1 MNNATEQDRIYLDLD
16 GRFKLIHLPF
26 WARPDMAD
34 DNLMAAIRAARAWAK
49 LGKSRLTSS
58 VVVAGICGD

>member
-16 GRFKLIHLPF
+16 GRFKLIHVPF

-34 DNLMAAIRAARAWAK
+34 DKLMTAIRATRDWA
-49 LGKSRLTSS
+49 S
-58 VVVAGICGD
+58 AA